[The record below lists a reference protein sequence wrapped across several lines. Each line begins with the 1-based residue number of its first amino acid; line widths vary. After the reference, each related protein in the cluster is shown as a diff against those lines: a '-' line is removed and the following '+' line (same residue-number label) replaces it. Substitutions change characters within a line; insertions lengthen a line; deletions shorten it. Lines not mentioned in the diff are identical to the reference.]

1 MRPRG
6 KGQKLAWQGAWHEN
20 TKGTAQLC
28 SLFVT
33 WASGSEAGAC
43 WQGEHPDL
51 GIEAMYVGGDE
62 VRKYDYDVLLHEED
76 KEIQHSQP
84 DDQ

>member
-1 MRPRG
+1 
-6 KGQKLAWQGAWHEN
+6 
-20 TKGTAQLC
+20 
-28 SLFVT
+28 
-33 WASGSEAGAC
+33 
-43 WQGEHPDL
+43 
-51 GIEAMYVGGDE
+51 MYVGGDE